1 MLIFN
6 RKEAIDM
13 AIVKWNRWGAPA
25 VFDEDNWLSQWFD
38 IAGTSTGLD
47 IYETNDSIVVE
58 AQVPGIKEENIEIN
72 IDGNVLTITATQ
84 KETEEQ
90 KSKKKA
96 IYKSTRQTS
105 FNYSTNLPRIVDP
118 SKAEADLD
126 QGILKITIPKSEK
139 DKPKKIEVK
148 KKVK

>member
-1 MLIFN
+1 
-6 RKEAIDM
+6 M

-72 IDGNVLTITATQ
+72 IDGNVLTINATQ

-96 IYKSTRQTS
+96 IYKS
-105 FNYSTNLPRIVDP
+105 
-118 SKAEADLD
+118 
-126 QGILKITIPKSEK
+126 
-139 DKPKKIEVK
+139 
-148 KKVK
+148 